1 MFTSITII
9 NRIIVAI
16 KGIPGG
22 HKKTMYRS
30 IDEMGL
36 FRKVVKIPL
45 KKIKKCLRKRKIN
58 IIIIMIKWDMGTGM
72 VIIII
77 TIIIITNLVK
87 RKGMSRR
94 ISLIIWIF
102 TKIKAII
109 VICSLIIWMGLI
121 KEVIIEIIII

>member
-94 ISLIIWIF
+94 ISLII
-102 TKIKAII
+102 
-109 VICSLIIWMGLI
+109 
-121 KEVIIEIIII
+121 

>member
-58 IIIIMIKWDMGTGM
+58 IIIMIKWDMGTGM

-94 ISLIIWIF
+94 ISLII
-102 TKIKAII
+102 
-109 VICSLIIWMGLI
+109 
-121 KEVIIEIIII
+121 

>member
-45 KKIKKCLRKRKIN
+45 KKIKKCLKKRKIN
-58 IIIIMIKWDMGTGM
+58 IIIMIKWDMGTGT
-72 VIIII
+72 VIIITI
-77 TIIIITNLVK
+77 IIIITNLVK
-87 RKGMSRR
+87 RKGMSKR
-94 ISLIIWIF
+94 ISLII
-102 TKIKAII
+102 
-109 VICSLIIWMGLI
+109 
-121 KEVIIEIIII
+121 